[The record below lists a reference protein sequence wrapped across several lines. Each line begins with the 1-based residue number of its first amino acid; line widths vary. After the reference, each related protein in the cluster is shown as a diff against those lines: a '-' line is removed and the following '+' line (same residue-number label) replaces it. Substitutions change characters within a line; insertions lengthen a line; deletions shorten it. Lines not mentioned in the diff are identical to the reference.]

1 MQWNE
6 NLERNIISYGLLE
19 AKGFGIAYRG
29 KHRVVADISSEP
41 PVFDV
46 ETGKNI
52 IVVRDQGCKGKRS
65 AGDVLM
71 DALS

>member
-29 KHRVVADISSEP
+29 KHRVVADFSDGHLASLSRQQKIYLL
-41 PVFDV
+41 F
-46 ETGKNI
+46 ETKVARANG
-52 IVVRDQGCKGKRS
+52 
-65 AGDVLM
+65 VLVPY
-71 DALS
+71 LWLR